1 MIVGTMSRE
10 FYLKEHDPERWVVE
24 TSASSPSSSSGGRRG

>member
-10 FYLKEHDPERWVVE
+10 FYLKEHDPQRWVVE
-24 TSASSPSSSSGGRRG
+24 GLSDQRRITDGD